1 MVKNGLSNP
10 LIETYLETK
19 KDVSAPGFMDSL
31 RWFALWCATRVSE
44 RNIALDIT
52 RRYLERRATLKELEE
67 AMLAAQ
73 EKAQEAFDEMVKKEG
88 EFDACVAAGSFAGA
102 TGGGGR
108 SSGNAHFKSAF
119 LDAESR
125 LYGVVKRAWAA
136 KAVYEAIRVTWAMR
150 MAHEAAKIEAKAP
163 EGVTIEASWEHYVA
177 LAKAACK
184 AAMSFSL
191 KAAYNPKAESRAQTE
206 EFLCLIDCLEN
217 GDDYHF

>member
-1 MVKNGLSNP
+1 MDKEKVVGANV

-19 KDVSAPGFMDSL
+19 KDVSAPVFMDSL
-31 RWFALWCATRVSE
+31 RWFALWCAARVSE
-44 RNIALDIT
+44 RNIALAVT
-52 RRYLERRATLKELEE
+52 RKYLERRATLKELED

-73 EKAQEAFDEMVKKEG
+73 EKAQEAFAEMVKEQG
-88 EFDACVAAGSFAGA
+88 EFDACVAAGRFAE
-102 TGGGGR
+102 
-108 SSGNAHFKSAF
+108 NDHYKSAF

-125 LYGVVKRAWAA
+125 LYGVVRRAWAA

-150 MAHEAAKIEAKAP
+150 MAYEAAKIEAKAP

-191 KAAYNPKAESRAQTE
+191 KAAYNPKAERRAQTE
-206 EFLCLIDCLEN
+206 EFLCLIDCLES
-217 GDDYHF
+217 GIEYPI